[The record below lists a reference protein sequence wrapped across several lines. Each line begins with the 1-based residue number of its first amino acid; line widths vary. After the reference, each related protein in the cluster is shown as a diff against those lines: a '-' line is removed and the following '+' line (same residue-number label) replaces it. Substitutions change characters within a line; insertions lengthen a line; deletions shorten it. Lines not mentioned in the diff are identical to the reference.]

1 MTLIVMLFCLVM
13 QLALAREVNPSHLWK
28 QLEIKMQNALF
39 YILLMLVAGLG
50 IPTMAALNAS
60 LGNRIGSTFIAVAIL
75 LCFALIISLILAL
88 VSQDIPKVLFNN
100 NTPWWLYCAGIFFV
114 IYISSVTWVIP
125 KFGVANSIGCVL
137 FGQLIAMVLLDH
149 FGAFGLNKYPITL
162 PRLIGLIMMA
172 AGIFIVVSDSS
183 K

>member
-1 MTLIVMLFCLVM
+1 
-13 QLALAREVNPSHLWK
+13 
-28 QLEIKMQNALF
+28 MQNVVF

-75 LCFALIISLILAL
+75 VSVALIVSLSLAFITK
-88 VSQDIPKVLFNN
+88 DIPKSIHNEQ
-100 NTPWWLYCAGIFFV
+100 TPWWLYCAGILFV

-125 KFGVANSIGCVL
+125 KFGVANAIGCVL
-137 FGQLIAMVLLDH
+137 MGQLIAMTLLDH
-149 FGAFGLNKYPITL
+149 FGAFGLTKYAIT
-162 PRLIGLIMMA
+162 PTRFAGLVVMA
-172 AGIFIVVSDSS
+172 IGIFIVVSDSS